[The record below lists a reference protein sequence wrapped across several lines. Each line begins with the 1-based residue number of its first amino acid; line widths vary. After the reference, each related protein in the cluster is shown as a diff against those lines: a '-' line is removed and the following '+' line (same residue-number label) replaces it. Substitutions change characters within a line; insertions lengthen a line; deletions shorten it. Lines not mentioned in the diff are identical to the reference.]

1 MVNEANKINNVNKD
15 NKLYKVEYGHMHM
28 HMHTDPEQNIGFSE
42 CLDQN
47 MYPALQLS
55 QWRHT
60 KIS

>member
-15 NKLYKVEYGHMHM
+15 NKLYKVEYGHL
-28 HMHTDPEQNIGFSE
+28 HTDQEQNIGFSE